1 MGALG
6 TPRADLIESS
16 RHKGGNLNVVRINK
30 TKRLLAAGELAV
42 GAIIGSPAPE
52 LVEVAAVAGFDFVT
66 FDAEHEPL
74 DDSQLVDLIRAAEA
88 FDITPIVRVPKDPDR
103 LLRLL
108 DAGAQGVHVPRC
120 STVANM
126 RELVACTRFY
136 PEGQRTFYRL
146 GRGGNFSHGLAD
158 DEWSRQANAELL
170 VIAMIEEVSA
180 LDQLAP
186 MLAVPGIDVIHI
198 GPKDLWQSMGMPPKA
213 EVDQAVQQIAAAAL
227 GAGKQ
232 LSMQLAAIEDL
243 PPQIARQQ
251 STGVTMRSIP
261 LLGLLLKE
269 GAALAQKLR
278 VRNT

>member
-1 MGALG
+1 
-6 TPRADLIESS
+6 
-16 RHKGGNLNVVRINK
+16 LNVVRVNK
-30 TKRLLAAGELAV
+30 TKKKLLAGETAV
-42 GAIIGSPAPE
+42 GAIVGSPAPE

-180 LDQLAP
+180 LGQLAP

-213 EVDQAVQQIAAAAL
+213 EVDKAVQQIAAAAL

-232 LSMQLAAIEDL
+232 LSMQLAPIEDL

-269 GAALAQKLR
+269 GAAIAQKLR
-278 VRNT
+278 VRNA

>member
-1 MGALG
+1 
-6 TPRADLIESS
+6 
-16 RHKGGNLNVVRINK
+16 LNVVRINK
-30 TKRLLAAGELAV
+30 TKRKLAAGELAI

-74 DDSQLVDLIRAAEA
+74 DDSQLVHLIRAAEA

-120 STVANM
+120 STVADM
-126 RELVACTRFY
+126 RDLVACTRFY

-158 DEWSRQANAELL
+158 DDWSRQANAELL

-180 LDQLAP
+180 LEQLGP
-186 MLAVPGIDVIHI
+186 MLAVPGIDTIHI

-213 EVDQAVQQIAAAAL
+213 EVDKAVQQIAAAAL
-227 GAGKQ
+227 ASGKQ

-243 PPQIARQQ
+243 APQMARHQ

-269 GAALAQKLR
+269 GAALAQKMR
-278 VRNT
+278 VRTA

>member
-1 MGALG
+1 
-6 TPRADLIESS
+6 
-16 RHKGGNLNVVRINK
+16 LNVVRINK
-30 TKRLLAAGELAV
+30 TKRKLAAGELAI
-42 GAIIGSPAPE
+42 GAVIGSPAPE

-74 DDSQLVDLIRAAEA
+74 DDSQLVHLIRAAEA

-120 STVANM
+120 STVADM

-146 GRGGNFSHGLAD
+146 GRGGNFSQGLAD

-170 VIAMIEEVSA
+170 VVAMIEEASA
-180 LDQLAP
+180 LEQLAP
-186 MLAVPGIDVIHI
+186 MLAVPGVDAIHI

-213 EVDQAVQQIAAAAL
+213 EVDKAVQTIATAVLAS
-227 GAGKQ
+227 GKQ
-232 LSMQLAAIEDL
+232 LSMQYAAIEDL
-243 PPQIARQQ
+243 PPQMARHQQ
-251 STGVTMRSIP
+251 MGVTMRSIP

-269 GAALAQKLR
+269 GTALVQKMR
-278 VRNT
+278 VRTS